1 MFKNLIYPILAL
13 SLLAI
18 PIAVFAQEEETV
30 DPMLISTL
38 EQEVDVPIAPD
49 SPFYF
54 FTSVIEGID
63 LLLTFDED
71 VKLDKELLFAER
83 RVAEMD
89 MVAAEGDTELL
100 DKLQAKYEKHIQNA
114 EKIAAKN
121 QEKEQEMVQK
131 IVEAQ
136 EKHVRQLQDVAD
148 KVPLNAKESID
159 RVIEDTQNKFD
170 NANTDNSQSDSGA
183 SDNGQAGSDSAGNDD
198 AGAGSDNG
206 NN

>member
-198 AGAGSDNG
+198 ASAGSDNG

>member
-100 DKLQAKYEKHIQNA
+100 NKLQAKYEKHIQNA

-148 KVPLNAKESID
+148 KVPLEAKESID

>member
-170 NANTDNSQSDSGA
+170 NANTDNSQSDSSA

>member
-54 FTSVIEGID
+54 FTSIIEGID

-100 DKLQAKYEKHIQNA
+100 NKLQAKYEKHIQNA

-131 IVEAQ
+131 IVKAQ

-148 KVPLNAKESID
+148 KVPLEAKESID

-198 AGAGSDNG
+198 ASAGSDNG

>member
-1 MFKNLIYPILAL
+1 MFRNLFYSILAL

-18 PIAVFAQEEETV
+18 PVAVFAQEEESG

-38 EQEVDVPIAPD
+38 EEEVTVPIAPD

-54 FTSVIEGID
+54 FTSIIEGID

-89 MVAAEGDTELL
+89 MVAADGDTELL

-114 EKIAAKN
+114 ERIAAKN
-121 QEKEQEMVQK
+121 QEREQEMVQK

-136 EKHVRQLQDVAD
+136 EKHMNVLKDVAD
-148 KVPLNAKESID
+148 RVPEQAKESID
-159 RVIEDTQNKFD
+159 RVIEKTETRFE

-183 SDNGQAGSDSAGNDD
+183 SDNGQSGNDD

>member
-18 PIAVFAQEEETV
+18 PVAVFAQEEETV

-170 NANTDNSQSDSGA
+170 NANTDNSQSDSSA

-198 AGAGSDNG
+198 ASAGSDNG